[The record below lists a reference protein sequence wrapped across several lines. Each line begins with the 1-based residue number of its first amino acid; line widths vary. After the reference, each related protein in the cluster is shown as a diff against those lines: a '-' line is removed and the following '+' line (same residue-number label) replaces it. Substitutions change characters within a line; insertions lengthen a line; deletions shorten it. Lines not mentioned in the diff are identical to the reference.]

1 MRKILVVTGTR
12 SEYGLLHNTMQEI
25 KNSKELE
32 LLLIVT
38 GNHLVSSFGNTVEEI
53 RKDEFKIDDEIDMI
67 INSDKKSALIKSM
80 GIEMI
85 QMAQSFDRLKPDI
98 LLILGD
104 RYETFVAATCAMM
117 MNVPIAHMNGGESTE
132 GAIDEQIRHAITKMA
147 HIHFPGAEY
156 YKERIIKMGEEAWRV
171 FNVGQAGVENIKRLE
186 LYSKEEIEK
195 QLNIEFNKKIFL
207 ITYHPVTLESE
218 NVEMQIDSLLNA
230 LKDFDAKFVFT
241 YPNADFGSKTVI
253 DKINTFVE
261 RNKDAY
267 VFSSLGQ
274 RRYLSLLNYA
284 DIMVGNSSS
293 GIIESS
299 TFKLP
304 VVNIGNRQKGRLR
317 SNNIIDTGYSKKE
330 IVAGINKALFDEK
343 FKSRLNDI
351 ENIYGDGTTSLQVIQ
366 VLKTIDIGKKLLE
379 KNEKYLIP
387 VRII

>member
-53 RKDEFKIDDEIDMI
+53 RKDGFKIDDEIDMI

-80 GIEMI
+80 GLEMI

-147 HIHFPGAEY
+147 HIHFPGAQF
-156 YKERIIKMGEEAWRV
+156 YKDRIIKMGEEAWRV
-171 FNVGQAGVENIKRLE
+171 FNVGQAGVENIKRLK
-186 LYSKEEIEK
+186 LYSKQEIEK
-195 QLNIEFNKKIFL
+195 QLSIEFNKKIFL
-207 ITYHPVTLESE
+207 ITFHPVTLESE
-218 NVEMQIDSLLNA
+218 NVETQIDSLLSA
-230 LKDFDAKFVFT
+230 LKDFDAKFIFT
-241 YPNADFGSKTVI
+241 YPNADFGSKTII
-253 DKINTFVE
+253 DKINTFVQ
-261 RNKDAY
+261 RNKHAY

-284 DIMVGNSSS
+284 DIMIGNSSS

-343 FKSRLNDI
+343 FKLALNDI
-351 ENIYGDGTTSLQVIQ
+351 ENIYGDGTTSHQVTQI
-366 VLKTIDIGKKLLE
+366 LKTIDIGKKLLE
-379 KNEKYLIP
+379 KKLTY
-387 VRII
+387 

>member
-379 KNEKYLIP
+379 KKLTY
-387 VRII
+387 